1 MTDKALFSPGAVVAP
16 AIEWLNA
23 HAHGVFN
30 AISIAVEASLDL
42 VESALLVLPAPAMAA
57 AIVALVLWRQGLRM
71 AVLAAGCL
79 AVAGFSP
86 DDLAITMEGRQLTIA
101 GKREGA
107 SPDQAFLH
115 RGIAARG
122 FVRSFVLA
130 DGLEVEGAR
139 LEHGLLHVDLLRP
152 ENVEP
157 VRRIPISIG

>member
-1 MTDKALFSPGAVVAP
+1 MTTRTVLFDSPFLLGFDQTRALIDRAAK
-16 AIEWLNA
+16 
-23 HAHGVFN
+23 
-30 AISIAVEASLDL
+30 
-42 VESALLVLPAPAMAA
+42 AA
-57 AIVALVLWRQGLRM
+57 AESYPPYNVEQLGDN
-71 AVLAAGCL
+71 AVRISL
-79 AVAGFSP
+79 AVAGFAP
-86 DDLAITMEGRQLTIA
+86 DDLAITIEGRQLTIA

-130 DGLEVEGAR
+130 DGLEVDGAR

-152 ENVEP
+152 DNVEP

>member
-1 MTDKALFSPGAVVAP
+1 MTTRTVLFDSP
-16 AIEWLNA
+16 
-23 HAHGVFN
+23 F
-30 AISIAVEASLDL
+30 
-42 VESALLVLPAPAMAA
+42 LLGFDQTRTLIDRAAKAA
-57 AIVALVLWRQGLRM
+57 AESYPPYNVEQRGDN
-71 AVLAAGCL
+71 AVRISL

-157 VRRIPISIG
+157 VRRIPISVG

>member
-1 MTDKALFSPGAVVAP
+1 MTTRTVLFDSPFLLGFDQTRALIDRAAK
-16 AIEWLNA
+16 
-23 HAHGVFN
+23 
-30 AISIAVEASLDL
+30 
-42 VESALLVLPAPAMAA
+42 AA
-57 AIVALVLWRQGLRM
+57 AESYPPYNVEQLGDH
-71 AVLAAGCL
+71 AVRISL
-79 AVAGFSP
+79 AVAGFAP
-86 DDLAITMEGRQLTIA
+86 DDLAITIEGRQLIIA

-152 ENVEP
+152 ENVEA
-157 VRRIPISIG
+157 VRRIPISVG

>member
-1 MTDKALFSPGAVVAP
+1 MTTRTVLFDSPFLLGFDQTRALIDRAAK
-16 AIEWLNA
+16 
-23 HAHGVFN
+23 
-30 AISIAVEASLDL
+30 
-42 VESALLVLPAPAMAA
+42 AA
-57 AIVALVLWRQGLRM
+57 AESYPPYNVEQRGDN
-71 AVLAAGCL
+71 AVRISL

-86 DDLAITMEGRQLTIA
+86 DDLAITLEGRQLTIA

>member
-1 MTDKALFSPGAVVAP
+1 MTTRTVLFDSPFLLGFDQTRALIDRAAK
-16 AIEWLNA
+16 
-23 HAHGVFN
+23 
-30 AISIAVEASLDL
+30 
-42 VESALLVLPAPAMAA
+42 AA
-57 AIVALVLWRQGLRM
+57 AESYPPYNVEQRGDN
-71 AVLAAGCL
+71 AVRISL

>member
-1 MTDKALFSPGAVVAP
+1 MTTRTVLFDSPFLLGFDQTRALIDRAAK
-16 AIEWLNA
+16 
-23 HAHGVFN
+23 
-30 AISIAVEASLDL
+30 
-42 VESALLVLPAPAMAA
+42 AA
-57 AIVALVLWRQGLRM
+57 AESYPPYNVEQLGDD
-71 AVLAAGCL
+71 AVRISL
-79 AVAGFSP
+79 AVAGFAP
-86 DDLAITMEGRQLTIA
+86 DDLAITIEGRQLTIA

-157 VRRIPISIG
+157 VRRIPISVG